1 MRNGLVRPLISCG
14 LAFLSACGGGSDE
27 PLELAWNQGD
37 TWHLGTTYRLAD
49 THGETGAVGLD
60 GGKVARGELW
70 SDEVVWTFQVVED
83 DVVPGRGDVL
93 ADFAK
98 GPAGDFR
105 ALDVVR
111 AWVDPGLNDPDAELV
126 EADPVVYLVFTSQRQ
141 RLVGVA
147 SYSWEN
153 GERVERAW
161 SSKQN
166 GRSWAPLS
174 QSMLT
179 AAPTYLAPFGVRVQ
193 NGERKLE
200 NGHWLATEAV
210 DESTVDAVYDDEI
223 GGGVVASRYELD
235 KPWPVWTVSDNAE
248 IRLLTDK
255 DVNGRRRR
263 AGGAAP
269 EDYDFRKGLE
279 ASLDIDAALELSKG
293 QLSGE
298 TESFGAPDG
307 YQPWNGSW
315 WPQSQGALVF
325 GYDGRAT
332 ISDRLQADI
341 DPIKKEMDGLNESLT
356 TLTKGT
362 PDYDAKLKVYQEKQT
377 ELVNKLVAF
386 YDGILADLDGGKLR
400 VEGGR
405 LVHQDGWSYDLDELS
420 PMDKAALALYLDGKT
435 YPNPFYGPA
444 WELLNHYS
452 PAGGSWWGHCNGW
465 SAAAI
470 LNFEPTQDAVNTIA
484 GVEFRFT
491 PADQK
496 GLLSETHY
504 STYSHFFGSRYYKE
518 GDDRADLTPAAFH
531 RIINFYLR
539 DQQVPLVFDTDSGE
553 QVWNFPAYGATV
565 EIAEQGGGGG
575 TKINVNTATLAELV
589 TINGIG
595 TSLATRIIAYRES
608 VGAFQSVDE
617 LLKVRGIGQGTLD
630 KIRNA
635 VTVDVSRRTFSV
647 IATVE
652 FATDG
657 VSEDH
662 VDNGS
667 PAAAGFTEVY
677 GYTLV
682 TDENGL
688 VLEGTWDD
696 VEKHPDFAWVPYGN
710 PTTASGSENGYLSH
724 GALIDALG
732 QDPSRLN

>member
-1 MRNGLVRPLISCG
+1 MRNGFVG
-14 LAFLSACGGGSDE
+14 LFSFAFLTACGTQKDE
-27 PLELAWNQGD
+27 PIELAWSQGD

-60 GGKVARGELW
+60 GGKIQLGELW

-83 DVVPGRGDVL
+83 DVIPHRGDAL
-93 ADFAK
+93 YPFAVS
-98 GPAGDFR
+98 PTGDLR
-105 ALDVVR
+105 ELDVVR
-111 AWVDPGLNDPDAELV
+111 AWVDPGLNDPDGEWTEAE
-126 EADPVVYLVFTSQRQ
+126 PVVYLVFTSRRQ
-141 RLVGVA
+141 RLAGMV
-147 SYSWEN
+147 SYTWEN

-161 SSKQN
+161 SSKKN

-174 QSMLT
+174 QSMVT

-193 NGERKLE
+193 DGERKLE
-200 NGHWLATEAV
+200 NGHYLATAVV
-210 DESTVDAVYDDEI
+210 DENTVDAVYDDEI
-223 GGGVVASRYELD
+223 GGGVVASRYELG

-248 IRLLTDK
+248 IRLLSDK

-263 AGGAAP
+263 AGGAVP
-269 EDYDFRKGLE
+269 ENYNFRKGLE
-279 ASLDIDAALELSKG
+279 SSLDIDAALELSKG
-293 QLSGE
+293 QLNGE

-315 WPQSQGALVF
+315 WPQSKGALVF
-325 GYDGRAT
+325 GYDNRDT
-332 ISDRLQADI
+332 ISDRLKADI
-341 DPIKKEMDGLNESLT
+341 DPLKKEMDGLNEELQN
-356 TLTKGT
+356 LTKGSA
-362 PDYDAKLKVYQEKQT
+362 DYDAKLKTYQEKQT
-377 ELVNKLVAF
+377 ELVDKLVAF
-386 YDGILADLDGGKLR
+386 YDGVLADLDGGKLK
-400 VEGGR
+400 VEGSR
-405 LVHQDGWSYDLDELS
+405 VVHNDGWSYEIDELS
-420 PMDKAALALYLDGKT
+420 PLDKFALAQYLKGET
-435 YPNPFYGPA
+435 YPNPFYAPA

-470 LNFEPTQDAVNTIA
+470 LNFEPTQDAVNTIG

-491 PADQK
+491 AADQK

-504 STYSHFFGSRYYKE
+504 SSLSHFFGARYYKE

-531 RIINFYLR
+531 RIIGFYLR

-565 EIAEQGGGGG
+565 EISEVGGNAGNL
-575 TKINVNTATLAELV
+575 TNLNTATIDELKRL
-589 TINGIG
+589 NGIG
-595 TSLATRIIAYRES
+595 TSLAKRIIEYRES
-608 VGAFQSVDE
+608 VGAFQTVDE
-617 LLKVRGIGQGTLD
+617 LVYVRGIGQATLD
-630 KIRNA
+630 KLRPFI
-635 VTVDVSRRTFSV
+635 TVDVSRRTFTV

-677 GYTLV
+677 GYELV

-688 VLEGTWDD
+688 VLEGKWDD

-710 PTTASGSENGYLSH
+710 PTTASGSENGYLPH
-724 GALIDALG
+724 GALVDALG
-732 QDPSRLN
+732 QDPSRLK